1 VITYLKKETPVKTKM
16 ATALSLIGVLG
27 AGSAAALVNTEILDS
42 GSAAATSSA
51 LVAPEEAPADDTGLL
66 DQVNAALQEAQ
77 SGTESS
83 PDSTP
88 APPAA
93 ASGGSTVP
101 ATTAPAPSQPTTF
114 DVGDAGSVTLE
125 VQGGR
130 LTIVSASADGNWT
143 VTKTEEDSDGDEI
156 EVYFETATVRVEFT
170 AKLSN
175 GQIVPSVDA
184 TSLGSSP
191 SAPAVQGPVSGDDD
205 HDDMD
210 EGGGDHDDMDDL
222 DDDDHDDMDDLDDDD
237 HDDHDDM
244 DDDERDEDERDD
256 D

>member
-1 VITYLKKETPVKTKM
+1 MKTKM

-51 LVAPEEAPADDTGLL
+51 LVAPAEVPADDTGLL
-66 DQVNAALQEAQ
+66 DEVNAAPQAAQ
-77 SGTESS
+77 PGTESS
-83 PDSTP
+83 SDPGPTSLP
-88 APPAA
+88 A
-93 ASGGSTVP
+93 V
-101 ATTAPAPSQPTTF
+101 PSQPTTF

-130 LTIVSASADGNWT
+130 LTIVSASANSGWT

-156 EVYFETATVRVEFT
+156 EVYFETANVQVEFE
-170 AKLSN
+170 ARLSN

-184 TSLGSSP
+184 TSLGSKP
-191 SAPAVQGPVSGDDD
+191 SAPPAAPPAPGPASGDDDDDDMDEDDHDDMDDGDDDDMDEDD

-210 EGGGDHDDMDDL
+210 E
-222 DDDDHDDMDDLDDDD
+222 DDHHEDD
-237 HDDHDDM
+237 
-244 DDDERDEDERDD
+244 RDD

>member
-1 VITYLKKETPVKTKM
+1 VKTKM

-42 GSAAATSSA
+42 GSSAATSSA
-51 LVAPEEAPADDTGLL
+51 LVAPADDAGLL

-77 SGTESS
+77 SGAGSS
-83 PDSTP
+83 PDPTP
-88 APPAA
+88 APPEG

-114 DVGDAGSVTLE
+114 DVGDAGSVTVE
-125 VQGGR
+125 VQDGR
-130 LTIVSASADGNWT
+130 LTIVSATANSGWT
-143 VTKTEEDSDGDEI
+143 VTKTEEESDGDEI
-156 EVYFETATVRVEFT
+156 EVYFETATVRVEFK
-170 AKLSN
+170 ARLSS

-184 TSLGSSP
+184 TALGSSP
-191 SAPAVQGPVSGDDD
+191 SAPPVDEDD

-210 EGGGDHDDMDDL
+210 E
-222 DDDDHDDMDDLDDDD
+222 DDHDDMDE
-237 HDDHDDM
+237 DDHDDM
-244 DDDERDEDERDD
+244 DEDDHDD